1 MEMEMEM
8 EMEMGWGLV
17 WAMATEPEWALVSE
31 REWALV
37 SERELW
43 GLALAR
49 GMESASAQGMVWE
62 PVTGLGLWA
71 WC

>member
-1 MEMEMEM
+1 M

-17 WAMATEPEWALVSE
+17 WAMATEP
-31 REWALV
+31 EWALV

>member
-1 MEMEMEM
+1 METAQA
-8 EMEMGWGLV
+8 MGWGPGL
-17 WAMATEPEWALVSE
+17 ARATGLALE
-31 REWALV
+31 QEWALV

-62 PVTGLGLWA
+62 PVTGWGLWG